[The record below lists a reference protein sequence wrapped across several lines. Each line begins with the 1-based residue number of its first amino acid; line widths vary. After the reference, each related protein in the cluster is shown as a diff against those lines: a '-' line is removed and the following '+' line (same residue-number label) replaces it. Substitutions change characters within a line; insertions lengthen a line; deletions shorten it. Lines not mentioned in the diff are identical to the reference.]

1 MATSSYD
8 RIFVGGRWQEPA
20 QDARISVVS
29 PHTEE
34 VIASVAA
41 GALSDIDTAVD
52 AARRAFDAGPWP
64 KLSPT
69 DRIACV
75 TRLAD
80 IYDKNVDAMAD
91 LITAQM
97 GSPASF
103 SQLGQAAGPASM
115 MRLSIDVAQRF
126 PWVER
131 RNGVLGEAHLR
142 RAPMGVVGIIIPWN
156 VPQCLLMPKL
166 IPALIAGCTVIVKPA
181 PETPLDSLWVAEM
194 VEEAGFPEGVVS
206 VIPGGADIGE
216 ALVSHRGIDKIAFT
230 GNSATGRRIA
240 SLCGE
245 QLKRVSLE
253 LGGKSAAI
261 VLDDADIG
269 RTVAG
274 LKMAGLM
281 NNGQACVAQTR
292 ILVNDRMYDD
302 FVAALADM
310 MRGLVVGDPADPKT
324 DIGPLVAKRQQ
335 ERVQG
340 YIRTGIEAGA
350 RLVVGGPDAPRD
362 RGWYVQPTLF
372 ADVTNDMVIAREE
385 IFGPVLSV
393 IRYDDEADAVRIAN
407 DSDFGLAG
415 SVWTRDV
422 ARGLDIAAQVRT
434 GTYGI
439 NMYML
444 DISTPFGGFKQSG
457 IGREFD
463 EEGLEEYVEIQTV
476 VSAGK
481 LPELPERTAGE
492 QRD

>member
-1 MATSSYD
+1 MEIPSYD
-8 RIFVGGRWQEPA
+8 RIFVAGQWQ
-20 QDARISVVS
+20 DSSIDSRIPVIS
-29 PHTEE
+29 PHTEQA
-34 VIASVAA
+34 IAHVAA
-41 GALSDIDTAVD
+41 GSPHDVDTAVR
-52 AARRAFDAGPWP
+52 AAREAFDSGPWP
-64 KLSPT
+64 RLTPAQ
-69 DRIACV
+69 RIDYV
-75 TRLAD
+75 LRLAD

-103 SQLGQAAGPASM
+103 SRLGQAAGPASM
-115 MRLSIDVAQRF
+115 MRMSVDVARRF
-126 PWVER
+126 AWVER
-131 RNGVLGEAHLR
+131 RNGVLGEAQIHR
-142 RAPMGVVGIIIPWN
+142 VPMGVVGIIIPWN

-194 VEEAGFPEGVVS
+194 IEEAGFPHGVVS
-206 VIPGGADIGE
+206 VIPGGVDVGE
-216 ALVSHRGIDKIAFT
+216 AMVTHRGIDKIAFT

-245 QLKRVSLE
+245 QLKRFSLE

-292 ILVNDRMYDD
+292 ILVNHRMYDD
-302 FVAALADM
+302 FVDAMADM
-310 MRGLVVGDPADPKT
+310 MSGLKVGDPADPDT
-324 DIGPLVAKRQQ
+324 DIGPLVAQRQQ

-340 YIRTGIEAGA
+340 YIRSGVESGA
-350 RLVVGGPDAPRD
+350 RVVVGGPQAPRD
-362 RGWYVQPTLF
+362 RGWYVCPTLF
-372 ADVTNDMVIAREE
+372 ADVTNDMVIAQEE

-393 IRYDDEADAVRIAN
+393 IRYGDEADAVRIAN

-415 SVWTRDV
+415 SVWTKDV
-422 ARGLDIAAQVRT
+422 AHGLDIAAQVRT

-463 EEGLEEYVEIQTV
+463 TEGLEEYVEIQSV

-481 LPELPERTAGE
+481 LPALRTDE
-492 QRD
+492 QHG